1 VAVISATASGVK
13 RQGLYSSAQPW
24 ASMVQWNWLS
34 FGVRR
39 EPWMLTG
46 NNIALGMYLMRWFS
60 MFYAIVAS
68 RWDW

>member
-13 RQGLYSSAQPW
+13 RQGLYSPAQPW

-46 NNIALGMYLMRWFS
+46 NNIALGCTWCDVFQCS
-60 MFYAIVAS
+60 MQL
-68 RWDW
+68 